1 MGAKR
6 NSLLSLAALGI
17 FVATGCLAASAQSD
31 ADTPQSDALSAADL
45 SERGAESAYFS
56 KTLSLALEQRPT
68 RLISTD
74 DFAAMGTD
82 ADTIILDTRSAEA
95 FAKSHINGA
104 INLPLTEMTEL
115 SLALTLPSRTVPI
128 LIYSHENIGT
138 NTGPIQH
145 DSSDLSLNLMSFLA
159 LSQYGYTN
167 VYELGERIERTDA
180 RLDWTTMQPEQAS
193 LEISVPS

>member
-17 FVATGCLAASAQSD
+17 FVATGCLAATAQTGM
-31 ADTPQSDALSAADL
+31 DTPQSDALSAANL
-45 SERGAESAYFS
+45 SERDAESAYFS

-74 DFAAMGTD
+74 DFVIMGTD

-95 FAKSHINGA
+95 YAKSHIADA

-128 LIYSHENIGT
+128 LIYSHENIGA
-138 NTGPIQH
+138 NTGPIRH

-167 VYELGERIERTDA
+167 VYELGERIERTDT
-180 RLDWTTMQPEQAS
+180 RLDWTTTQPEQAS